1 MRRPMK
7 LKKGKRMRTK
17 QPPTEDLVAV
27 YVVSSDGSKDR
38 MLDRVLAHQLY
49 KEGKL
54 AIDLTN
60 TNTTKIV
67 YCPVDEYWAEV
78 KLLTKPR

>member
-1 MRRPMK
+1 MR
-7 LKKGKRMRTK
+7 KKKALV
-17 QPPTEDLVAV
+17 EDLVAV

-38 MLDRVLAHQLY
+38 MLDRTLAHRLY

-60 TNTTKIV
+60 SNLNKIV
-67 YCPVDEYWAEV
+67 YCPVDEYWAEI
-78 KLLTKPR
+78 KPLTKPR